1 MKMERQFWF
10 LESYEKRNEN
20 ESYID
25 FKRNRE
31 LQYDINQKK
40 WVTRIKYTD
49 SMYPGVFPCRSYRAA
64 RRHLKKHDE
73 IPKGTRFRLVNTFV
87 GCDRLLYKK

>member
-1 MKMERQFWF
+1 MERQFWF
-10 LESYEKRNEN
+10 LESYEKRNKN

-40 WVTRIKYTD
+40 WVTRSEYTD
-49 SMYPGVFPCRSYRAA
+49 SMYPGVFPCRSYRVA

-73 IPKGTRFRLVNTFV
+73 IQKGTRFRLVSIFV